1 MSSIVN
7 QFQSGL
13 IWQLKYQ
20 LRSWFS
26 LYPKLFF
33 PIVNMR
39 ENSRQLAINKETQIV
54 IEGFPRSGNSF
65 AVGAFRSAQS
75 QPINI
80 ATHLHAPAQI
90 ILACRKNIP
99 TLVVIRNPIDAVVS
113 LKALHMEC
121 NSQTQEAIESSCN
134 FSILL
139 KSYINFYRTIISHK
153 DKFVVGKFE
162 ETTKDFSKI
171 ITKINH
177 HFDTKFSEFEH
188 TESNVQQVFNQ
199 QGFHAGPT
207 LQRQELKRELKKEI
221 KQEKYQS
228 LISEAEEVYQ
238 QFLLLAK

>member
-1 MSSIVN
+1 MIN
-7 QFQSGL
+7 QFQSGFS
-13 IWQLKYQ
+13 WQFKYQ

-33 PIVNMR
+33 PLVNIR
-39 ENSRQLAINKETQIV
+39 ESSRKLAINQETEIV

-75 QPINI
+75 QPVNI

-99 TLVVIRNPIDAVVS
+99 TLVVIRNPVDAVVS
-113 LKALHMEC
+113 LKALCIEC
-121 NSQTQEAIESSCN
+121 NTQTQEIIESSYD
-134 FSILL
+134 FKVLL
-139 KSYINFYRTIISHK
+139 KSYINFYKAIIPYRNR
-153 DKFVVGKFE
+153 FIVGKFE

-171 ITKINH
+171 VFKINH
-177 HFDTKFSEFEH
+177 HFGTKFAKFEH
-188 TESNVQQVFNQ
+188 TESNVRQVFDR

-207 LQRQELKRELKKEI
+207 LQRQELKRALTKEI
-221 KQEKYQS
+221 EQAKYQS
-228 LISEAEEVYQ
+228 LISKAEEVYQ